1 MSPTSATSK
10 DPQFEDIQREM
21 RVQDAQMFP
30 LCVYVRV
37 CM

>member
-10 DPQFEDIQREM
+10 DPQFEDIQRVM
-21 RVQDAQMFP
+21 RVRDAQMSPF
-30 LCVYVRV
+30 CVYVCV